1 MQSTKEM
8 KIDLEIGKYY
18 VLGNRKVAKIVYKS
32 PIRQD
37 PFLAVVLTDGYE
49 EDAAIWY
56 DEKGRAILD
65 DYTIVAKIAGV
76 PRR

>member
-49 EDAAIWY
+49 
-56 DEKGRAILD
+56 
-65 DYTIVAKIAGV
+65 
-76 PRR
+76 